1 MFTLPLFFFFCRC
14 VTSSSSFFFSVFFFP
29 PSFALA
35 AEAKP
40 RHFTVPRQK
49 RKKKEHELQRS
60 HKIEVLFV
68 SFFRI
73 VIYTMLMLLQTSGVQ
88 LLKGRRSEKRGK
100 KSIFFFV
107 WALPT

>member
-1 MFTLPLFFFFCRC
+1 MLTLPLFFFFCRC
-14 VTSSSSFFFSVFFFP
+14 VTSSSFFFCFLLFFFFS

-88 LLKGRRSEKRGK
+88 LLKGRRS
-100 KSIFFFV
+100 
-107 WALPT
+107 